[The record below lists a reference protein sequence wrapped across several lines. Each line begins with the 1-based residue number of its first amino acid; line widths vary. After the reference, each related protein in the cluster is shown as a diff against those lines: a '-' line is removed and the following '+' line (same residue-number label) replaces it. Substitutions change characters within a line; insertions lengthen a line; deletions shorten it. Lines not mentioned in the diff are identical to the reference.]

1 MQDWYACHSFAP
13 VIIKYLNVMRD
24 EIKEYEAVAEAAEK
38 FVKSVAEGNSAYAK
52 ELFTEDAVLFGM
64 LDGVL
69 EHGSIEQFYRNVD
82 TMGGGAGFKARID
95 VLAVEETVAVVR
107 VLEEKWG
114 GRIDF
119 TDFLLLLKLDG
130 EWKCVAKAYNQNSD
144 TVQNKY

>member
-1 MQDWYACHSFAP
+1 
-13 VIIKYLNVMRD
+13 MRS
-24 EIKEYEAVAEAAEK
+24 EIKEYEAVQKAAEK
-38 FVKSVAEGNSAYAK
+38 FVRSVAEGNSEYAK
-52 ELFTEDAVLFGM
+52 TLFTDDAVLFGM

-69 EHGSIEQFYRNVD
+69 EHGSIKQFYHNVD
-82 TMGGGAGFKARID
+82 TVGAGNDFKARID

-107 VLEEKWG
+107 VLEERWG

-144 TVQNKY
+144 TIKK